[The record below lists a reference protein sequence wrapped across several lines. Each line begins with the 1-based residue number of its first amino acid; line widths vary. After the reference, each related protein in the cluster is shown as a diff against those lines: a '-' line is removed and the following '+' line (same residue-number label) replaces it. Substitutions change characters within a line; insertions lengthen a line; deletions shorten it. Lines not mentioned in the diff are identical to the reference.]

1 MSERK
6 VLAVPQQNPEPMPMD
21 MPMDMGM
28 GGDMP
33 MGDTNDPMM
42 GGGMPPMDMGMQ
54 QNPYDTNFDAGVEA
68 DENAD
73 PKKYIQQLTGK
84 LSQSLRNYND
94 GQPQA
99 DADLNK
105 YVAGM
110 IIKQAIDGLSP
121 EDVQEVLGKVKSGE
135 DIQEP
140 QGNEPPMDMQPPMGD
155 PNAQPPMDMGMGGQ
169 QPPQMEG
176 RRRMDNRKL
185 MRETMTTMFDNQ
197 EDNIQD
203 DKRKSNR
210 QYGYRSK
217 PYVYR

>member
-1 MSERK
+1 MD
-6 VLAVPQQNPEPMPMD
+6 APMGM
-21 MPMDMGM
+21 MDMGGGMPPM
-28 GGDMP
+28 GGS
-33 MGDTNDPMM
+33 NDPMM
-42 GGGMPPMDMGMQ
+42 GGGMPPMDMPTR
-54 QNPYDTNFDAGVEA
+54 QNPFDTNFDAGVEA

-135 DIQEP
+135 DMQEP
-140 QGNEPPMDMQPPMGD
+140 QGGQEPPMDMQPPMGD
-155 PNAQPPMDMGMGGQ
+155 PNAQPPMDPGM
-169 QPPQMEG
+169 QPPQMESK
-176 RRRMDNRKL
+176 RRADHRKL
-185 MRETMTTMFDNQ
+185 VYETIPMHDNQ
-197 EDNIQD
+197 DNNQQY
-203 DKRKSNR
+203 DKRKRNTPG
-210 QYGYRSK
+210 GYWEK
-217 PYVYR
+217 PYSYR

>member
-1 MSERK
+1 
-6 VLAVPQQNPEPMPMD
+6 MPMD
-21 MPMDMGM
+21 DPMM
-28 GGDMP
+28 GGGMPP
-33 MGDTNDPMM
+33 MGGPNDPMM
-42 GGGMPPMDMGMQ
+42 GGGMPPMDNMPMQ
-54 QNPYDTNFDAGVEA
+54 QNPFDTNFDAGVEA

-135 DIQEP
+135 DMQEP
-140 QGNEPPMDMQPPMGD
+140 QDGQAPPMDMQPPMGD
-155 PNAQPPMDMGMGGQ
+155 PNSQPPMDMGMNGQ
-169 QPPQMEG
+169 QPPQMES

-185 MRETMTTMFDNQ
+185 MRETMMTMFDDQ

-203 DKRKSNR
+203 DKHTSNKKG
-210 QYGYRSK
+210 GYRTQ
-217 PYVYR
+217 PYMYR

>member
-21 MPMDMGM
+21 MGM
-28 GGDMP
+28 GGGMP
-33 MGDTNDPMM
+33 MGDPNDPMM

-94 GQPQA
+94 GQPKA

-121 EDVQEVLGKVKSGE
+121 EDVQEVLGNVKSGE
-135 DIQEP
+135 DMQEP

-169 QPPQMEG
+169 QPPQMES

-203 DKRKSNR
+203 DRRKSNR